1 MQCLQPLAPCSNHLW
16 IRKTSF
22 RMKGSRKIAKGAV
35 ELDRDGSSAGFVTA
49 LEVVKVF
56 AVVAGEQVG
65 KENLDQR
72 GKDMFKV
79 GSLGGIVIPAGLD
92 QCSEL
97 GTADV
102 LFEVFRGLDL
112 VLHDGV
118 VKFLDHVCL
127 IVAFGSLS
135 SIAILASAEGLF
147 EGPLERAHF
156 VEDDSEGVDI
166 DGRGVSLAGHDFG
179 CHVSGGSADFIR
191 VAVFDLLGHAK
202 VEQLDGAS
210 GEVVFVLL
218 SVAAIFKTN
227 VVRFE
232 ISQDNVLGVEVFHSS
247 GNPEDGLVDA
257 IVQFLALLQILI
269 RRGGR
274 PSETLRDGMSSLL
287 HDIGIAFFL
296 HHKCIQPI
304 AKGFIEDVHDQEI
317 STISRNKRFGEAF
330 VAHASKLDDVF
341 VGESG
346 EHLGF
351 VGQFGCGSC
360 QVLMASHSSWV
371 NGFSGELFRHVGIV
385 SDHVDLAVGSG
396 SHVAELSEFI
406 AVVGADRARSR

>member
-1 MQCLQPLAPCSNHLW
+1 
-16 IRKTSF
+16 
-22 RMKGSRKIAKGAV
+22 MKRSRKIAKGAV
-35 ELDRDGSSAGFVTA
+35 ELDRDRSPSGFVTA
-49 LEVVKVF
+49 LKVVVAF
-56 AVVAGEQVG
+56 AVVASEQVG
-65 KENLDQR
+65 KENLDEG
-72 GKDMFKV
+72 GKNLFKG

-112 VLHDGV
+112 VLHDGI

-135 SIAILASAEGLF
+135 AIAILASAEGLF

-227 VVRFE
+227 VVGFE

-247 GNPEDGLVDA
+247 GNPEDGLIDA
-257 IVQFLALLQILI
+257 IVQFLAFLYTLI
-269 RRGGR
+269 RRGQGGG
-274 PSETLRDGMSSLL
+274 PSETLGDGISSLL
-287 HDIGIAFFL
+287 HDIGITFFL
-296 HHKCIQPI
+296 HHKCIQAI
-304 AKGFIEDVHDQEI
+304 AKGFIEDVHDQEV
-317 STISRNKRFGEAF
+317 STISRNKRFGETF
-330 VAHASKLDDVF
+330 GAHASKLDDIF
-341 VGESG
+341 VCESG

-406 AVVGADRARSR
+406 AVVGADRARS